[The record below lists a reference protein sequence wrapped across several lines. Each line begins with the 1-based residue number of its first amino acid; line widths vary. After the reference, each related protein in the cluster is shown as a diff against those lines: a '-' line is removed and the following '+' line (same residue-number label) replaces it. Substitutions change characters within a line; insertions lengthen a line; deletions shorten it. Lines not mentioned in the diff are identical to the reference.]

1 MGGDVP
7 PRFRRASLM
16 TYPRRARRSD
26 LLTVAQIDTAQ
37 RLLRGAQLALD
48 ILREC
53 PDDAAMVRLIER
65 NTDQTLRMLPR
76 LPAPMGHVAEA
87 EQLPRIVA
95 LWPVAS

>member
-1 MGGDVP
+1 
-7 PRFRRASLM
+7 M

-37 RLLRGAQLALD
+37 RLLRGALLALD

-53 PDDAAMVRLIER
+53 PDDATMVRLVER
-65 NTDQTLRMLPR
+65 NTDQALRMLPR
-76 LPAPMGHVAEA
+76 LPGTLGQAAEA

>member
-1 MGGDVP
+1 
-7 PRFRRASLM
+7 M
-16 TYPRRARRSD
+16 TYSRRARRSD

-37 RLLRGAQLALD
+37 RLLRGALLALD

-53 PDDAAMVRLIER
+53 PDDASLVRLVER

-76 LPAPMGHVAEA
+76 LPGTLGQAAEA

>member
-1 MGGDVP
+1 
-7 PRFRRASLM
+7 M
-16 TYPRRARRSD
+16 TYPRRARRPD

-53 PDDAAMVRLIER
+53 PDDAAMLRLVER

-76 LPAPMGHVAEA
+76 LPGTLGQAAEA

>member
-1 MGGDVP
+1 
-7 PRFRRASLM
+7 M
-16 TYPRRARRSD
+16 TYSRRARRSD

-37 RLLRGAQLALD
+37 RLLRGALLALD

-53 PDDAAMVRLIER
+53 PDDATMVRLVER

-76 LPAPMGHVAEA
+76 LPGTLGQAAEA